1 MNNAEK
7 MVKFLN
13 GCHSV
18 FHAIA
23 LMEKELQEEGF
34 KELLENEAWKL
45 ESNCNYYVKRNNSS
59 IIAFRIPNTD
69 EVRSINIVAS
79 HTDSPTFKIKPVA
92 DMNDGHYNR
101 LNVEPYGGAI
111 YAPWLD
117 RPLSIAGRVIVK
129 EDGILTSKLIDFD
142 ENMALI
148 PNVAIH
154 QNREV
159 NNGYKWNPQTDLIP
173 LVGLEKGPDYLNER
187 IARKLEVRKEDVIS
201 YDLFLYNRVEGY
213 LWGEEGEFISCHRL
227 DDLACAYTS
236 LQGFKNAGSAHAV
249 NIFAVFD
256 NEEVGSRT
264 RQGMASTF
272 LQDVIFRV
280 FASFNCSESQTRE
293 ILANSFMISADNA
306 HAVHPNH
313 PEFYDQGNRA
323 YMNKGIVI
331 KRHAAQSYVTDAIS
345 EAVMKE
351 MCDRAEVPYQFFANR
366 SDVRGGGT
374 QASIASFNIPSM
386 AVDIGLPQLA
396 MHSCFE
402 TAGSRD
408 VDYMIKA
415 LEQFYS
421 CTVVLDN
428 DKIRIL

>member
-1 MNNAEK
+1 
-7 MVKFLN
+7 
-13 GCHSV
+13 
-18 FHAIA
+18 
-23 LMEKELQEEGF
+23 
-34 KELLENEAWKL
+34 
-45 ESNCNYYVKRNNSS
+45 
-59 IIAFRIPNTD
+59 
-69 EVRSINIVAS
+69 
-79 HTDSPTFKIKPVA
+79 
-92 DMNDGHYNR
+92 
-101 LNVEPYGGAI
+101 
-111 YAPWLD
+111 
-117 RPLSIAGRVIVK
+117 
-129 EDGILTSKLIDFD
+129 
-142 ENMALI
+142 
-148 PNVAIH
+148 
-154 QNREV
+154 
-159 NNGYKWNPQTDLIP
+159 
-173 LVGLEKGPDYLNER
+173 
-187 IARKLEVRKEDVIS
+187 
-201 YDLFLYNRVEGY
+201 
-213 LWGEEGEFISCHRL
+213 
-227 DDLACAYTS
+227 
-236 LQGFKNAGSAHAV
+236 
-249 NIFAVFD
+249 
-256 NEEVGSRT
+256 
-264 RQGMASTF
+264 
-272 LQDVIFRV
+272 V